1 MNDRRPWLIGLGA
14 LAAGVAVVVAVVVL
28 TGGWSG
34 GAGPGHRPPV
44 TSSSATSSS
53 ATSSSAT
60 SSSATATGPPPA
72 SPGPPRPARPATA
85 NEQFGANVNLLFNG
99 HGPPPPIVTRQ
110 LQALHA
116 TGATVGRSDAFWE
129 ATEPRP
135 PDHGRHVY
143 DWSFDDHIAAALAD
157 AGLRWLPILDYSAPW
172 AQSLAGRDHSPPR
185 SSGDYA
191 AYASAFAA
199 RYGSQGTFWATHPA
213 LPRLP
218 VQTYEIWNEP
228 DSGTFWAPQPNPAGY
243 ADLYAAARNAIDSA
257 DPSARVIIGGL
268 TQLPRFLPALLSARP
283 ALRGHIDGVG
293 IHPYGTPAVALKR
306 VRDAR
311 ATLALLG
318 MAGVPLY
325 ATEFGWTTQ
334 FPGVQDYVPETQR
347 PGYILST
354 LAELGRRRCGL
365 AAALLYT
372 WYSPEQ
378 SPGEAQ
384 QWYGINGLSGNP
396 TADTAAFAAAIR
408 VGRARSSSGC

>member
-1 MNDRRPWLIGLGA
+1 MGRRRRQPIAFG
-14 LAAGVAVVVAVVVL
+14 LAAAGTTILIVLIAVL
-28 TGGWSG
+28 GSG
-34 GAGPGHRPPV
+34 SGSPSPSTHAPLPAQP
-44 TSSSATSSS
+44 A
-53 ATSSSAT
+53 
-60 SSSATATGPPPA
+60 PPA
-72 SPGPPRPARPATA
+72 SAPLPAQPAPA
-85 NEQFGANVNLLFNG
+85 GEQFGANVNLLFNG
-99 HGPPPPIVTRQ
+99 HGPPAQIVTRQ
-110 LQALHA
+110 LEALHG
-116 TGATVGRSDAFWE
+116 TGAAVARSDAFWE

-135 PDHGRHVY
+135 PENGRHVY
-143 DWSFDDHIAAALAD
+143 DWSFDDHIAAALAA
-157 AGLRWLPILDYSAPW
+157 AGLRWLPVLDYSAPW
-172 AQSLAGRDHSPPR
+172 AQSIPGQDHSPPR
-185 SSGDYA
+185 SNADYA

-199 RYGSQGTFWATHPA
+199 RYGSPGTFWAAHPA

-228 DSGTFWAPQPNPAGY
+228 DSGTFWTPQPNPAGY
-243 ADLYAAARNAIDSA
+243 ADLYAAARTAIDGA

-283 ALRGHIDGVG
+283 ALRGHIDGVA
-293 IHPYGTPAVALKR
+293 IHPYGTPDVALKR
-306 VRDAR
+306 VRAAR

-334 FPGVQDYVPETQR
+334 FPGVQDYVPETER
-347 PGYILST
+347 PGYVLRT

-384 QWYGINGLSGNP
+384 QWYGINGVSGNP

-408 VGRARSSSGC
+408 VSRDGPPSGC